1 MNAPGHFDFYTLVLF
16 LHIASAVVAF
26 GASFAFPVIETT
38 LRRVDLG
45 ALPGWHDAQN
55 SVGRMLMTPGAVV
68 LLASGIYMVST
79 DRWSGVGGFWFSAAG
94 VIVVVLLGLGHGFF
108 APNARKRRDQA
119 RADLDAG
126 AAERGQMSAAYEEL
140 SKRVMPLGML
150 SGALVLVALLLMVW
164 KPGA

>member
-1 MNAPGHFDFYTLVLF
+1 VLF
-16 LHIASAVVAF
+16 VHIASAVIAF
-26 GASFAFPVIETT
+26 GATFAYPLIELT
-38 LRRVDLG
+38 LKRVDLR
-45 ALPGWHDAQN
+45 ALPGWHEAQN
-55 SVGRMLMTPGAVV
+55 QVGHKLITPGAIL

-79 DRWSGVGGFWFSAAG
+79 DRWKGVGGFWFGAAG

-126 AAERGQMSAAYEEL
+126 AAERGAMSDAYERL
-140 SKRVMPLGML
+140 SKQVMPVGML
-150 SGALVLVALLLMVW
+150 SSLLVLTALLLMVW